1 MGKISYKKLFAFVKE
16 KYGTETLYLRNNG
29 FSPTLVNK
37 LKNDKTVT
45 TETLVKL
52 CDLLGCQLS
61 DILEYIPDDTDSSQK

>member
-1 MGKISYKKLFAFVKE
+1 MGKISFKRLFAYVKE
-16 KYGTETLYLRNNG
+16 KHGTETLYLRKNG

-61 DILEYIPDDTDSSQK
+61 DILEYIPGDTDSEEN